1 MVITG
6 YNMGYE
12 ELFPE
17 NDLSGWH
24 ANAAKRFASP
34 FVDNYH
40 DRIDVDPIILSNAAV
55 QCGFTIRDFYEKPE
69 LGIHCVGYISELF
82 DLLPVTHWFFSLPWV
97 RELGL
102 TLEYKDTLPPIP
114 TGPIYEPT
122 AEGIENLAPI
132 SSEDL
137 MKGSTVPLF
146 YDLYDYVQKNLPH
159 TLVPISYGFDLVG
172 APAELVGVE
181 NFIMWTFTEPDLAA
195 KTVDAFVDTAIN
207 GAECIA
213 NKYGSAMLIVGS
225 VLANNDI
232 FADEQV
238 EEFSAKRMHRY
249 VDQSFRKGAGP
260 QIFYHLCGN
269 HETSY
274 KVFRNNLVWSPFTVL
289 HVGYKGPQVFPADLL
304 KEEFQDVSTC
314 MGSVDTKL
322 MINANPKKV
331 YEQSKEVLLKGRDA
345 KKGFILG
352 TSCETPPYTIPGNL
366 LAMTRAAR
374 DFGTYGTW

>member
-1 MVITG
+1 
-6 YNMGYE
+6 MGYE
-12 ELFPE
+12 ELFPT
-17 NDLSGWH
+17 NDLNGWH

-102 TLEYKDTLPPIP
+102 TLVYKDTLPPVS

-122 AEGIENLAPI
+122 AEGIESMRVI
-132 SSEDL
+132 EKEEL
-137 MKGSTVPLF
+137 MKGTTIPLYF
-146 YDLYDYVQKNLPH
+146 GLYDYVQKNLPH

-172 APAELVGVE
+172 APAEFVGVE
-181 NFIMWTFTEPDLAA
+181 NFIMWTFTEPDLAH
-195 KTVDAFVDTAIN
+195 KVVDTFVETSIN
-207 GAECIA
+207 GADIMSD
-213 NKYGSAMLIVGS
+213 KYGMAMLIVGS

-238 EEFSAKRMHRY
+238 EEFSAKKMGYY
-249 VDQSFRKGAGP
+249 VDQCFRKGAGP
-260 QIFYHLCGN
+260 QVFYHLCGN

-274 KVFRNNLVWSPFTVL
+274 KVFKDNLMWSPFNVL
-289 HVGYKGPQVFPADLL
+289 HIGYKGPKEFPAELL
-304 KEEFQDVSTC
+304 KQEFQDVTTC

-322 MINANPKKV
+322 MINPNPKVV
-331 YEQSKEVLLKGRDA
+331 YEHAKECLLAGRDA

-352 TSCETPPYTIPGNL
+352 TACETPPYTIPGNL
-366 LAMTRAAR
+366 LALTRAAR

>member
-1 MVITG
+1 
-6 YNMGYE
+6 MGYE
-12 ELFPE
+12 ELFPT
-17 NDLSGWH
+17 NDLNGWH

-97 RELGL
+97 REMGL
-102 TLEYKDTLPPIP
+102 TLVYKDTLPPVS

-122 AEGIENLAPI
+122 AEGIESMRVI
-132 SSEDL
+132 EKEEL
-137 MKGSTVPLF
+137 MKGTTIPLYF
-146 YDLYDYVQKNLPH
+146 GLYDYVQKNLPH

-172 APAELVGVE
+172 APAEFVGAE
-181 NFIMWTFTEPDLAA
+181 NFIMWTFTEPDLAH
-195 KTVDAFVDTAIN
+195 KVVDTFVETSIN
-207 GAECIA
+207 GADILSD
-213 NKYGSAMLIVGS
+213 KYGMAMLIVGS

-238 EEFSAKRMHRY
+238 EEYSAKKMGYY
-249 VDQSFRKGAGP
+249 VDQCFRKGAGP

-274 KVFRNNLVWSPFTVL
+274 KVFKDNLVWSPFNVL
-289 HVGYKGPQVFPADLL
+289 HIGYKGPKEFPAELL
-304 KEEFQDVSTC
+304 KQEFQDVTTC

-322 MINANPKKV
+322 MINPNPKVV
-331 YEQSKEVLLKGRDA
+331 YEHSKECLLAGRDA

-352 TSCETPPYTIPGNL
+352 TACETPPYTIPGNL

>member
-1 MVITG
+1 
-6 YNMGYE
+6 MGYE
-12 ELFPE
+12 ELFPT
-17 NDLSGWH
+17 NDLNGWH

-102 TLEYKDTLPPIP
+102 TLVYKDTLPPVS

-122 AEGIENLAPI
+122 AEGIENMRVIEKEELK
-132 SSEDL
+132 
-137 MKGSTVPLF
+137 KGTTIPLYF
-146 YDLYDYVQKNLPH
+146 GLYDYVQKNLPH

-172 APAELVGVE
+172 APAEFVGVE
-181 NFIMWTFTEPDLAA
+181 NFIMWTFTEPDLAH
-195 KTVDAFVDTAIN
+195 KVVDTFVETSIN
-207 GAECIA
+207 GADVLSD
-213 NKYGSAMLIVGS
+213 KYGMAMLIVGS

-238 EEFSAKRMHRY
+238 EEYSAKKMGYY
-249 VDQSFRKGAGP
+249 VDQCFRKGAGP
-260 QIFYHLCGN
+260 QVFYHLCGN

-274 KVFRNNLVWSPFTVL
+274 KVFKDNLMWSPFNVL
-289 HVGYKGPQVFPADLL
+289 HIGYKGPKEFPAELL
-304 KEEFQDVSTC
+304 KQEFQDVTTC

-322 MINANPKKV
+322 MINPNPKVV
-331 YEQSKEVLLKGRDA
+331 YEHSKECLLAGRDA

-352 TSCETPPYTIPGNL
+352 TACETPPYTIPGNL

>member
-1 MVITG
+1 
-6 YNMGYE
+6 MGYE
-12 ELFPE
+12 ELFPT
-17 NDLSGWH
+17 NDLNGWH

-102 TLEYKDTLPPIP
+102 TLVYKDTLPPVS

-122 AEGIENLAPI
+122 AEGIESMRVI
-132 SSEDL
+132 EKEEL
-137 MKGSTVPLF
+137 MKGTTIPLYF
-146 YDLYDYVQKNLPH
+146 GLYDYVQKNLPH

-172 APAELVGVE
+172 APAEFVGVE
-181 NFIMWTFTEPDLAA
+181 NFIMWTFTEPDLAH
-195 KTVDAFVDTAIN
+195 KVVDTFVETSIN
-207 GAECIA
+207 GADILSD
-213 NKYGSAMLIVGS
+213 KYGMAMLIVGS

-238 EEFSAKRMHRY
+238 EEYSAKKMGYY
-249 VDQSFRKGAGP
+249 VDQCFRKGAGP

-274 KVFRNNLVWSPFTVL
+274 KVFKDNLVWSPFNVL
-289 HVGYKGPQVFPADLL
+289 HIGYKGPKEFPAELL
-304 KEEFQDVSTC
+304 KQEFQDVTTC

-322 MINANPKKV
+322 MINPNPKVV
-331 YEQSKEVLLKGRDA
+331 YEHSKECLLAGRDA

-352 TSCETPPYTIPGNL
+352 TACETPPYTIPGNL

>member
-1 MVITG
+1 
-6 YNMGYE
+6 MGYE
-12 ELFPE
+12 ELFPT
-17 NDLSGWH
+17 NDLNGWH

-102 TLEYKDTLPPIP
+102 TLVYKDTLPPVS

-122 AEGIENLAPI
+122 AEGIENMRVIEKEELK
-132 SSEDL
+132 
-137 MKGSTVPLF
+137 KGTTIPLF
-146 YDLYDYVQKNLPH
+146 FGLYDYVQKNLPH

-172 APAELVGVE
+172 APAEFVGVE
-181 NFIMWTFTEPDLAA
+181 NFIMWTFTEPDLAH
-195 KTVDAFVDTAIN
+195 KVVDTFVETSIN
-207 GAECIA
+207 GADVMSD
-213 NKYGSAMLIVGS
+213 KYGMAMLIVGS

-238 EEFSAKRMHRY
+238 EEFSAKKMGYY
-249 VDQSFRKGAGP
+249 VDQCFRKGAGP
-260 QIFYHLCGN
+260 QVFYHLCGN

-274 KVFRNNLVWSPFTVL
+274 KVFKDNLTWSPFNVL
-289 HVGYKGPQVFPADLL
+289 HIGYKGPKEFPAELL
-304 KEEFQDVSTC
+304 KQEFQDVTTC

-322 MINANPKKV
+322 MINPNPKVV
-331 YEQSKEVLLKGRDA
+331 YEHAKETLLAGRDA

-352 TSCETPPYTIPGNL
+352 TACETPPYTIPGNL
-366 LAMTRAAR
+366 LALTRAAR

>member
-1 MVITG
+1 
-6 YNMGYE
+6 MGYE
-12 ELFPE
+12 ELFPT
-17 NDLSGWH
+17 NDLNGWH

-97 RELGL
+97 REMGL
-102 TLEYKDTLPPIP
+102 TLVYKDTLPPVS

-122 AEGIENLAPI
+122 AEGIESMRVI
-132 SSEDL
+132 EKEEL
-137 MKGSTVPLF
+137 MKGTTIPLYF
-146 YDLYDYVQKNLPH
+146 GLYDYVQKNLPH

-172 APAELVGVE
+172 APAEFVGVE
-181 NFIMWTFTEPDLAA
+181 NFIMWTFTEPDLAH
-195 KTVDAFVDTAIN
+195 KVVDNFVETSIN
-207 GAECIA
+207 GADILSD
-213 NKYGSAMLIVGS
+213 KYGMAMLIVGS

-238 EEFSAKRMHRY
+238 EEYSAKKMGYY
-249 VDQSFRKGAGP
+249 VDQCFRKGAGP

-274 KVFRNNLVWSPFTVL
+274 KVFKDNLMWSPFNVL
-289 HVGYKGPQVFPADLL
+289 HIGYKGPKEFPAELL
-304 KEEFQDVSTC
+304 KQEFQDVTTC

-322 MINANPKKV
+322 MINPNPKVV
-331 YEQSKEVLLKGRDA
+331 YEHSKECLLAGRDA

-352 TSCETPPYTIPGNL
+352 TACETPPYTIPGNL

>member
-1 MVITG
+1 
-6 YNMGYE
+6 MGYE
-12 ELFPE
+12 ELFPT
-17 NDLSGWH
+17 NDLNGWH

-97 RELGL
+97 REMGL
-102 TLEYKDTLPPIP
+102 TLVYKDTLPPVS

-122 AEGIENLAPI
+122 AEGIESMRVI
-132 SSEDL
+132 EKEEL
-137 MKGSTVPLF
+137 MKGTTIPLYF
-146 YDLYDYVQKNLPH
+146 GLYDYVQKNLPH

-172 APAELVGVE
+172 APAEFVGVE
-181 NFIMWTFTEPDLAA
+181 NFIMWTFTEPDLAH
-195 KTVDAFVDTAIN
+195 KVVDNFVETSIN
-207 GAECIA
+207 GADILSD
-213 NKYGSAMLIVGS
+213 KYGMAMLIVGS

-238 EEFSAKRMHRY
+238 EEYSAKKMGYY
-249 VDQSFRKGAGP
+249 VDQCFRKGAGP

-274 KVFRNNLVWSPFTVL
+274 KVFKDNLVWSPFNVL
-289 HVGYKGPQVFPADLL
+289 HIGYKGPKEFPAELL
-304 KEEFQDVSTC
+304 KQEFQDVTTC

-322 MINANPKKV
+322 MINPNPKVV
-331 YEQSKEVLLKGRDA
+331 YEHSKECLLAGRDA

-352 TSCETPPYTIPGNL
+352 TACETPPYTIPGNL

>member
-1 MVITG
+1 
-6 YNMGYE
+6 MGYE
-12 ELFPE
+12 ELFPT
-17 NDLSGWH
+17 NDLNGWH

-102 TLEYKDTLPPIP
+102 TLVYKDTLPPVS

-122 AEGIENLAPI
+122 AEGIESMRVI
-132 SSEDL
+132 EKEEL
-137 MKGSTVPLF
+137 MKGTTIPLYF
-146 YDLYDYVQKNLPH
+146 GLYDYVQKNLPH

-172 APAELVGVE
+172 APAEFVGVE
-181 NFIMWTFTEPDLAA
+181 NFIMWTFTEPDLAH
-195 KTVDAFVDTAIN
+195 KVVDTFVETSIN
-207 GAECIA
+207 GADIMSD
-213 NKYGSAMLIVGS
+213 KYGMAMLIVGS

-238 EEFSAKRMHRY
+238 EEFSAKKMGYY
-249 VDQSFRKGAGP
+249 VDQCFRKGAGP
-260 QIFYHLCGN
+260 QVFYHLCGN

-274 KVFRNNLVWSPFTVL
+274 KVFKDNLMWSPFNVL
-289 HVGYKGPQVFPADLL
+289 HIGYKGPKEFPAELL
-304 KEEFQDVSTC
+304 KQEFQDVTTC

-322 MINANPKKV
+322 MINPNPKVV
-331 YEQSKEVLLKGRDA
+331 YEHSKECLLAGRDA

-352 TSCETPPYTIPGNL
+352 TACETPPYTIPGNL
-366 LAMTRAAR
+366 LALTRAAR

>member
-1 MVITG
+1 
-6 YNMGYE
+6 MGYE
-12 ELFPE
+12 ELFPT
-17 NDLSGWH
+17 NDLNGWH

-102 TLEYKDTLPPIP
+102 TLVYKDTLPPVS

-122 AEGIENLAPI
+122 AEGIESMRVI
-132 SSEDL
+132 EKEEL
-137 MKGSTVPLF
+137 MKGTTIPLYF
-146 YDLYDYVQKNLPH
+146 GLYDYVQKNLPH

-172 APAELVGVE
+172 APAEFVGVE
-181 NFIMWTFTEPDLAA
+181 NFIMWTFTEPDLAH
-195 KTVDAFVDTAIN
+195 KVVDTFVETSIN
-207 GAECIA
+207 GADIMSD
-213 NKYGSAMLIVGS
+213 KYGMAMLIVGS

-238 EEFSAKRMHRY
+238 EEFSAKKMGYY
-249 VDQSFRKGAGP
+249 VDQCFRKGAGP
-260 QIFYHLCGN
+260 QVFYHLCGN

-274 KVFRNNLVWSPFTVL
+274 KVFKDNLMWSPFNVL
-289 HVGYKGPQVFPADLL
+289 HIGYKGPKEFPAELL
-304 KEEFQDVSTC
+304 KQEFQDVTTC

-322 MINANPKKV
+322 MINPNPKVV
-331 YEQSKEVLLKGRDA
+331 YEHAKECLLAGRDA

-352 TSCETPPYTIPGNL
+352 TACETPPYTIPGNL

>member
-1 MVITG
+1 
-6 YNMGYE
+6 MGYE
-12 ELFPE
+12 ELFPT
-17 NDLSGWH
+17 NDLNGWH

-40 DRIDVDPIILSNAAV
+40 DRIDVDPIMLSNAAV

-102 TLEYKDTLPPIP
+102 TLVYKDTLPPVS

-122 AEGIENLAPI
+122 AEGIESMRVI
-132 SSEDL
+132 EKEEL
-137 MKGSTVPLF
+137 MKGTTIPLYF
-146 YDLYDYVQKNLPH
+146 GLYDYVQKNLPH

-172 APAELVGVE
+172 APAEFVGVE
-181 NFIMWTFTEPDLAA
+181 NFIMWTFTEPDLAH
-195 KTVDAFVDTAIN
+195 KVVDTFVETSIN
-207 GAECIA
+207 GADVLSD
-213 NKYGSAMLIVGS
+213 KYGMAMLIVGS

-238 EEFSAKRMHRY
+238 EEYSAKKMGYY
-249 VDQSFRKGAGP
+249 VDQCFRKGAGP
-260 QIFYHLCGN
+260 QVFYHLCGN

-274 KVFRNNLVWSPFTVL
+274 KVFKDNLMWSPFNVL
-289 HVGYKGPQVFPADLL
+289 HIGYKGSKDFPADLL
-304 KEEFQDVSTC
+304 KKEFQDVTTC
-314 MGSVDTKL
+314 MGSIDTKL
-322 MINANPKKV
+322 MINPNPKVV
-331 YEQSKEVLLKGRDA
+331 YERSKECLLAGRDA

-352 TSCETPPYTIPGNL
+352 TACETPPYTIPGNL

>member
-1 MVITG
+1 
-6 YNMGYE
+6 MGYE
-12 ELFPE
+12 ELFPT
-17 NDLSGWH
+17 NDLNGWH

-102 TLEYKDTLPPIP
+102 TLVYKDTLPPVS

-122 AEGIENLAPI
+122 AEGIENMRVIEKEELK
-132 SSEDL
+132 
-137 MKGSTVPLF
+137 KGTTIPLYF
-146 YDLYDYVQKNLPH
+146 GLYDYVQKNLPH

-172 APAELVGVE
+172 APAEFVGVE
-181 NFIMWTFTEPDLAA
+181 NFIMWTFTEPDLAH
-195 KTVDAFVDTAIN
+195 KVVDTFVETSIN
-207 GAECIA
+207 GADILSD
-213 NKYGSAMLIVGS
+213 KYGMAMLIVGS

-238 EEFSAKRMHRY
+238 EEYSAKKMGYY
-249 VDQSFRKGAGP
+249 VDQCFRKGAGP

-274 KVFRNNLVWSPFTVL
+274 KVFKDNLVWSPFNVL
-289 HVGYKGPQVFPADLL
+289 HIGYKGPKEFPAELL
-304 KEEFQDVSTC
+304 KQEFQDVTTC

-322 MINANPKKV
+322 MINPNPKVV
-331 YEQSKEVLLKGRDA
+331 YEHSKECLLAGRDA

-352 TSCETPPYTIPGNL
+352 TACETPPYTIPGNL

>member
-1 MVITG
+1 
-6 YNMGYE
+6 MGYE
-12 ELFPE
+12 ELFPT
-17 NDLSGWH
+17 NDLNGWH

-102 TLEYKDTLPPIP
+102 TLVYKDTLPPVS

-122 AEGIENLAPI
+122 AEGIENMRVI
-132 SSEDL
+132 EKEEL
-137 MKGSTVPLF
+137 MKGTTIPLYF
-146 YDLYDYVQKNLPH
+146 GLYDYVQKNLPH

-172 APAELVGVE
+172 APAEFVGVE
-181 NFIMWTFTEPDLAA
+181 NFIMWTFTEPDLAH
-195 KTVDAFVDTAIN
+195 KVVDTFVETSIN
-207 GAECIA
+207 GADIMSD
-213 NKYGSAMLIVGS
+213 KYGMAMLIVGS

-238 EEFSAKRMHRY
+238 EEYSAKKMGYY
-249 VDQSFRKGAGP
+249 VDQCFRKGAGP
-260 QIFYHLCGN
+260 QVFYHLCGN

-274 KVFRNNLVWSPFTVL
+274 KVFKDNLMWSPFNVL
-289 HVGYKGPQVFPADLL
+289 HIGYKGPKEFPAELL
-304 KEEFQDVSTC
+304 KQEFQDVTTC

-322 MINANPKKV
+322 MINPNPKVV
-331 YEQSKEVLLKGRDA
+331 YEHSKECLLAGRDA

-352 TSCETPPYTIPGNL
+352 TACETPPYTIPGNL

>member
-1 MVITG
+1 
-6 YNMGYE
+6 MGYE
-12 ELFPE
+12 ELFPT
-17 NDLSGWH
+17 NDLNGWH

-97 RELGL
+97 REMGL
-102 TLEYKDTLPPIP
+102 TLVYKDTLPPVS

-122 AEGIENLAPI
+122 AEGIESMRVI
-132 SSEDL
+132 EKEEL
-137 MKGSTVPLF
+137 MKGTTIPLYF
-146 YDLYDYVQKNLPH
+146 GLYDYVQKNLPH

-172 APAELVGVE
+172 APAEFVGVE
-181 NFIMWTFTEPDLAA
+181 NFIMWTFTEPDLAH
-195 KTVDAFVDTAIN
+195 KVVDTFVETSIN
-207 GAECIA
+207 GADILSD
-213 NKYGSAMLIVGS
+213 KYGMAMLIVGS

-238 EEFSAKRMHRY
+238 EEYSAKKMGYY
-249 VDQSFRKGAGP
+249 VDQCFRKGAGP

-274 KVFRNNLVWSPFTVL
+274 KVFKDNLVWSPFNVL
-289 HVGYKGPQVFPADLL
+289 HIGYKGPKEFPAELL
-304 KEEFQDVSTC
+304 KQEFQDVTTC

-322 MINANPKKV
+322 MINPNPKVV
-331 YEQSKEVLLKGRDA
+331 YEHSKECLLAGRDA

-352 TSCETPPYTIPGNL
+352 TACETPPYTIPGNL

>member
-1 MVITG
+1 
-6 YNMGYE
+6 MGYE
-12 ELFPE
+12 ELFPT
-17 NDLSGWH
+17 NDLNGWH

-97 RELGL
+97 REMGL
-102 TLEYKDTLPPIP
+102 TLVYKDTLPPVS

-122 AEGIENLAPI
+122 AEGIESMRVI
-132 SSEDL
+132 EKEEL
-137 MKGSTVPLF
+137 MKGTTIPLYF
-146 YDLYDYVQKNLPH
+146 GLYDYVQKNLPH

-172 APAELVGVE
+172 APAEFVGVE
-181 NFIMWTFTEPDLAA
+181 NFIMWTFTEPDLAH
-195 KTVDAFVDTAIN
+195 KVVDTFVETSIN
-207 GAECIA
+207 GADILSD
-213 NKYGSAMLIVGS
+213 KYGMAMLIVGS

-238 EEFSAKRMHRY
+238 EEYSAKKMGYY
-249 VDQSFRKGAGP
+249 VDQCFRKGAGP
-260 QIFYHLCGN
+260 QVFYHLCGN

-274 KVFRNNLVWSPFTVL
+274 KVFKDNLMWSPFNVL
-289 HVGYKGPQVFPADLL
+289 HIGYKGPKEFPAELL
-304 KEEFQDVSTC
+304 KQEFQDVTTC

-322 MINANPKKV
+322 MINPNPKVV
-331 YEQSKEVLLKGRDA
+331 YEHSKECLLAGRDA

-352 TSCETPPYTIPGNL
+352 TACETPPYTIPGNL

>member
-1 MVITG
+1 
-6 YNMGYE
+6 MGYE
-12 ELFPE
+12 ELFPT
-17 NDLSGWH
+17 NDLNGWH

-102 TLEYKDTLPPIP
+102 TLVYKDTLPPVS

-122 AEGIENLAPI
+122 AEGIESMRVI
-132 SSEDL
+132 EKEEL
-137 MKGSTVPLF
+137 MKGTTIPLYF
-146 YDLYDYVQKNLPH
+146 GLYDYVQKNLPH

-172 APAELVGVE
+172 APAEFVGVE
-181 NFIMWTFTEPDLAA
+181 NFIMWTFTEPDLAH
-195 KTVDAFVDTAIN
+195 KVVDTFVETSIN
-207 GAECIA
+207 GADILSD
-213 NKYGSAMLIVGS
+213 KYGMAMLIVGS

-238 EEFSAKRMHRY
+238 EEYSAKKMGYY
-249 VDQSFRKGAGP
+249 VDQCFRKGAGP
-260 QIFYHLCGN
+260 QVFYHLCGN

-274 KVFRNNLVWSPFTVL
+274 KVFKDNLMWSPFNVL
-289 HVGYKGPQVFPADLL
+289 HIGYKGPKEFPAELL
-304 KEEFQDVSTC
+304 KQEFQDVTTC

-322 MINANPKKV
+322 MINPNPKVV
-331 YEQSKEVLLKGRDA
+331 YEHSKECLLAGRDA

-352 TSCETPPYTIPGNL
+352 TACETPPYTIPGNL

>member
-1 MVITG
+1 
-6 YNMGYE
+6 MGYE
-12 ELFPE
+12 ELFPT
-17 NDLSGWH
+17 NDLNGWH

-102 TLEYKDTLPPIP
+102 TLVYKDTLPPVS

-122 AEGIENLAPI
+122 AEGIESMRVI
-132 SSEDL
+132 EKEEL
-137 MKGSTVPLF
+137 MKGTTIPLYF
-146 YDLYDYVQKNLPH
+146 GLYDYVQKNLPH

-172 APAELVGVE
+172 APAEFVGVE
-181 NFIMWTFTEPDLAA
+181 NFIMWTFTEPDLAH
-195 KTVDAFVDTAIN
+195 KVVDNFVETSIN
-207 GAECIA
+207 GADVLSD
-213 NKYGSAMLIVGS
+213 KYGMAMLIVGS

-238 EEFSAKRMHRY
+238 EEYSAKKMGYY
-249 VDQSFRKGAGP
+249 VDQCFRKGAGP
-260 QIFYHLCGN
+260 QVFYHLCGN

-274 KVFRNNLVWSPFTVL
+274 KVFKDNLVWSPFNVL
-289 HVGYKGPQVFPADLL
+289 HIGYKGPKEFPAELL
-304 KEEFQDVSTC
+304 KQEFQDVTTC

-322 MINANPKKV
+322 MINPNPKVV
-331 YEQSKEVLLKGRDA
+331 YEHSKECLLAGRDA

-352 TSCETPPYTIPGNL
+352 TACETPPYTIPGNL

>member
-1 MVITG
+1 
-6 YNMGYE
+6 MGYE
-12 ELFPE
+12 ELFPT
-17 NDLSGWH
+17 NDLNGWH

-102 TLEYKDTLPPIP
+102 TLVYKDTLPPVS

-122 AEGIENLAPI
+122 AEGIENMRVIEKEELK
-132 SSEDL
+132 
-137 MKGSTVPLF
+137 KGTTIPLYF
-146 YDLYDYVQKNLPH
+146 GLYDYVQKNLPH

-172 APAELVGVE
+172 APAEFVGVE
-181 NFIMWTFTEPDLAA
+181 NFIMWTFTEPDLAH
-195 KTVDAFVDTAIN
+195 KVVDTFVETSIN
-207 GAECIA
+207 GADILSD
-213 NKYGSAMLIVGS
+213 KYGMAMLIVGS

-238 EEFSAKRMHRY
+238 EEYSAKKMGYY
-249 VDQSFRKGAGP
+249 VDQCFRKGAGP
-260 QIFYHLCGN
+260 QVFYHLCGN

-274 KVFRNNLVWSPFTVL
+274 KVFKDNLMWSPFNVL
-289 HVGYKGPQVFPADLL
+289 HIGYKGPKEFPAELL
-304 KEEFQDVSTC
+304 KQEFQDVTTC

-322 MINANPKKV
+322 MINPNPKVV
-331 YEQSKEVLLKGRDA
+331 YEHSKECLLAGRDA

-352 TSCETPPYTIPGNL
+352 TACETPPYTIPGNL